1 MSDTEEERKDP
12 EIYEDSDVEES
23 GFEESG
29 FEESEKEDTPRDI
42 NESKDISI
50 RLGDIIS
57 ILAPKNPDLHENTF
71 FIEYIDSK
79 YISLIN
85 IATLNKYPLNITSGE
100 FTDESIKEIHIL
112 NRSEEEG
119 YARQNGLVPGIWV
132 ELHISA
138 AVLIT
143 ITGEITDLVEDQI
156 EVTTYPDMKV
166 IYVNFDY
173 KGIPKNI
180 PFEKIVI
187 REKPSELEKIGSL
200 KDIKGLSNNE
210 VSELQAREEDISIEY
225 LDSGEAVI
233 TGISNRQDK
242 DFRERLHDLYR
253 TSNDIVILED
263 LEDVVQLVELPEH
276 LQRYSIDVQVNSI
289 IDEMLS
295 TIPNPK
301 RTKQVLDR
309 IHLLVERYKELRVKF
324 SKFDENN
331 NIRSFKMKD
340 PTYKPLV
347 ERLHAL
353 DTRLKWII
361 PVVESQKKLYDI
373 EAESEETLEIA
384 EVLESDTQT
393 MNRVYY
399 ENKAGE
405 ENKYLS
411 LYQSMN
417 DSMTPFSQQPD
428 SPDYLTNQRVKINL
442 EAIIQNTEDFYSITV
457 HKANTMMRRFVIE
470 SYNLGLSNLVSGF
483 IADENQNSTW
493 RRCTEGGKQ
502 TTTRVEMT
510 PSDKIHIKSMLVL
523 PKPVMHYSKLY
534 LPSTNILDRTNLHA
548 TNFYLFRLLRKSLKN
563 TNLIQHIVDDLE
575 KEIDYEGLE
584 KETNVGFISKTT
596 EYVLDESKTAEPD
609 KFYKFLST
617 IFPKTRVL
625 LRFIQNQLQG
635 KLSVVTIMDALEP
648 FLIYSDDITYGHY
661 AKEIRYFIKTRINE
675 LKLLLLERSKTF
687 KMYKDH
693 KFNINEEPKLI
704 LRILQE
710 KPELLDRFLMLYG
723 IKDKT
728 GGSNTSNEIANNI
741 NLLDQSD
748 LFMKLVSTMLISLRI
763 PENLSIIKDNVDR
776 EDIEFMDN
784 IDKVKPRDC
793 SQKVITKLYDSMEA
807 LMKDNHND
815 DVFYDKD
822 YDSTPYT
829 ILRKYEDQQKKML
842 PDKFLAFLAENLIQK
857 HECPREMAP
866 ELARIMIEGKK
877 RVTTGEYA
885 VVIIKPKSSNMPKAI
900 NMPKASNMP
909 KATDSPK
916 SASDDDDDDY
926 RYTGGSGSGEAEARK
941 KTMYFQRKKDVWIQ
955 DKDADETMFVD
966 SSVILCNMS
975 RACAIKQSRIG
986 DECDSVIDA
995 KQRLMEDAKKKAS
1008 KEFDRRYQI
1017 SLDDLRSKLE
1027 NELTEKMRFIQ
1038 RLTILKDVQLK
1049 KTNFLE
1055 YEYGKALQLEE
1066 IVRSPYQ
1073 SLLDLI
1079 LEQDD
1084 FTKKQIDIVRFS
1096 AKFTRDPI
1104 RGLREDSVSTEDGY
1118 WRYCKET
1125 NTKLLP
1131 DFLVILAQEFCNGG
1145 DYNRKLDELCTPD
1158 RIEVVGNRIIDI
1170 HSGRTMRLTDFSS
1183 EEGYNDAGFRISTN
1197 AVLETSNMDYLNM
1210 IENTRIFNDETTEVI
1225 FNIASSI
1232 CKNIDIP
1239 IKLVEENVLRITLN
1253 IIQDKSIVSSEEGY
1267 AKRIAKA
1274 EKKQSKALAPYTDYR
1289 NEMIIIIT
1297 VSVLAACIQSLRGL
1311 KSNKTFPGCVRS
1323 FSGYPIGGIEDLSTI
1338 EYFACVLEK
1347 MRNPSIQPWK
1357 SIFKVNRQDLKDRIK
1372 TICEKAVLLNDDIL
1386 LLFQEKN
1393 DYLTLYPEVDYIPES
1408 LQLKGWKQFLP
1419 PILKIDII
1427 KHLQPISQTFRND
1440 FMELLKT
1447 GNKSQSEDLLVL
1459 KSKIIQHSFGII
1471 QSIQEIV
1478 DSKTVLLKTMN
1489 NIPFLQNACCNEKG
1503 GSMQPIQYFMNEN
1516 GEIASYMKSTSSV
1529 INMVELV
1536 KRISKTGALFDPRR
1550 TGLRMVNSDKYQ
1562 SDQENIYS
1570 AFIHYCRLDKTGFI
1584 PEEFHG
1590 FFSEIP
1596 SGYNKRASIAEK
1608 IVLLKQEGK
1617 QFNEADLLSLMTT
1630 IRKKNIIEKY
1640 KAPRYT
1646 FVGILRDILENLD
1659 RTDSTVIE
1667 EPLRRH
1673 LEECMNDYSPT
1684 RFRAIEPQ
1692 NPQKV
1697 LEDLK
1702 DYLADT
1708 NERMYVEIVN
1718 FIRDFGK
1725 SVKDKKMQNIMDFL
1739 STKRVDCND
1748 TDRKFSLQSWRL
1760 DCDMEKTGK
1769 YYDNG
1774 LYTIFNFV
1782 KESIHHMTHIF
1793 PEIILNDVNYANIP
1807 DHWGFGK
1814 NDNLH
1819 MKMKVE
1825 GYLSTLT
1832 PFKQDPMI
1840 TRVLQEIRLR
1850 NVDLYLFLSNLP
1862 VHTPIVKE
1870 GITYYSIFDKRAI
1883 LQIINYVF
1891 YSVLHEYI
1899 MLARDDDMLRFD
1911 RTEKQRKRRM
1921 DNAERSDSEGG
1932 LFSQE
1937 SQLEEDQYEP
1947 YDSLMEVQILTG
1959 ERDDLKTRIANLL
1972 VTYIDIIQKNKTLVD
1987 YSYEEITADVRSSK
2001 LKEKNMIINR
2011 LQKLTIEERRVE
2023 NMMKIYRLG
2032 KWNVGQQR
2040 GLFEYDVATQER
2052 ERQDLIEQGV
2062 QDNEEI
2068 YNLAMTSLNTDE
2080 PMDALDINQIQR
2092 DDEEQA
2098 QIDDHNEMFDFGNL
2112 RENYDE
2118 GYDPDGYVEEE
2129 DFIDT

>member
-1 MSDTEEERKDP
+1 MEERKTPKNNDILDP
-12 EIYEDSDVEES
+12 EYEKDIDSES
-23 GFEESG
+23 VS
-29 FEESEKEDTPRDI
+29 ESESVVEQYDEAS
-42 NESKDISI
+42 ESPKSTFL

-57 ILAPKNPDLHENTF
+57 ILAPQNPDLHENTF

-85 IATLNKYPLNITSGE
+85 VTTLNKYPLNITNGE
-100 FTDESIKEIHIL
+100 ITDESIKEIHIL

-119 YARQNGLVPGIWV
+119 YARQNGLVPGVWV

-143 ITGEITDLVEDQI
+143 ITGEVTDLVEDQI

-173 KGIPKNI
+173 KGIPKHI
-180 PFEKIVI
+180 PFEKIVV
-187 REKPSELEKIGSL
+187 REKPVELEKIGSL
-200 KDIKGLSNNE
+200 KDIHGLGKE
-210 VSELQAREEDISIEY
+210 EIEDMQAREEDITIEY
-225 LDSGEAVI
+225 LDSGEAI
-233 TGISNRQDK
+233 ISGISNRGEEP
-242 DFRERLHDLYR
+242 DFRDRLHNLYR
-253 TSNDIVILED
+253 SSEDIVILEE
-263 LEDVVQLVELPEH
+263 LADVVQLVELPEH
-276 LQRYSIDVQVNSI
+276 LQRYSVDVQINSI

-295 TIPNPK
+295 TIPNQN

-309 IHLLVERYKELRVKF
+309 IHILVERYKELRLKF
-324 SKFDENN
+324 SKFDDNN

-347 ERLHAL
+347 DRLHAL
-353 DTRLKWII
+353 DTRLKWIL
-361 PVVESQKKLYDI
+361 PVVETQKKLYDI
-373 EAESEETLEIA
+373 EGGDADETLDTG

-399 ENKAGE
+399 ENKTGE

-411 LYQSMN
+411 LYQSTH
-417 DSMTPFSQQPD
+417 DSNTPFIQLPD
-428 SPDYLTNQRVKINL
+428 SPEYLTNQRVKINL
-442 EAIIQNTEDFYSITV
+442 EAIIQNAEDFYSVTV

-483 IADENQNSTW
+483 ITDENQNSTW

-510 PSDKIHIKSMLVL
+510 PSDKIPIKSIVVL
-523 PKPVMHYSKLY
+523 PKPVMQYSKLY
-534 LPSTNILDRTNLHA
+534 LPSTNILDRTNLHT

-563 TNLIQHIVDDLE
+563 TDLIQHIVDDLD

-584 KETNVGFISKTT
+584 KETNVGFLSKTT
-596 EYVLDESKTAEPD
+596 EFVLDESKMAEPD

-635 KLSVVTIMDALEP
+635 KLSVATVMDALEP

-661 AKEIRYFIKTRINE
+661 AKEIRYFIKTRISE
-675 LKLLLLERSKTF
+675 LKLLLLERSNPF
-687 KMYKDH
+687 KLYKDY
-693 KFNINEEPKLI
+693 KYNTNVESKII

-710 KPELLDRFLMLYG
+710 KPELFDRFLILYG

-728 GGSNTSNEIANNI
+728 GGLKTSNELTNNI
-741 NLLDQSD
+741 ILLDQND

-763 PENLSIIKDNVDR
+763 PDNLSIIKDNSNRD
-776 EDIEFMDN
+776 DIDFMDN
-784 IDKVKPRDC
+784 MDKVKPTDC
-793 SQKVITKLYDSMEA
+793 SQKIITKLYDSMDK

-815 DVFYDKD
+815 DVFYDD
-822 YDSTPYT
+822 EYDSTPYA
-829 ILRKYEDQQKKML
+829 ILKKYDDQQKKML
-842 PDKFLAFLAENLIQK
+842 PDKFLAFLIENLVQK

-866 ELARIMIEGKK
+866 GLARTMIEGKK

-885 VVIIKPKSSNMPKAI
+885 VVVIKPKASDKPKA
-900 NMPKASNMP
+900 NYKPKES
-909 KATDSPK
+909 DSQ
-916 SASDDDDDDY
+916 SSDE
-926 RYTGGSGSGEAEARK
+926 GEGEAEARK
-941 KTMYFQRKKDVWIQ
+941 KTMYFQRKKDVWVQ
-955 DKDADETMFVD
+955 DRDADETMFVD

-986 DECDSVIDA
+986 DECESVLDA
-995 KQRLMEDAKKKAS
+995 KRRLMEDAKNKAS
-1008 KEFDRRYQI
+1008 KEFDRRYQV
-1017 SLDDLRSKLE
+1017 SLEDLKTRLE
-1027 NELTEKMRFIQ
+1027 NELTEKIRFIQ
-1038 RLTILKDVQLK
+1038 RLSILKDVQLK
-1049 KTNFLE
+1049 RTNFLE
-1055 YEYGKALQLEE
+1055 YEYGKGLQLEE
-1066 IVRSPYQ
+1066 IVQSPYQ

-1079 LEQDD
+1079 LQQDD
-1084 FTKKQIDIVRFS
+1084 FTKKQLDIVRFT
-1096 AKFTRDPI
+1096 AKFTREPI
-1104 RGLREDSVSTEDGY
+1104 RGLREDSLITEDGY

-1125 NTKLLP
+1125 NVKLLP
-1131 DFLVILAQEFCNGG
+1131 DFLAILAQEFCNGG
-1145 DYNRKLDELCTPD
+1145 DYNRKMDELCTPD

-1170 HSGRTMRLTDFSS
+1170 HSGRTMRLLDFST

-1197 AVLETSNMDYLNM
+1197 AVLETSPMDYLNM
-1210 IENTRIFNDETTEVI
+1210 LENTRVFNDETTEII
-1225 FNIASSI
+1225 FNIASAI

-1239 IKLVEENVLRITLN
+1239 IKTIEENVLRISLN
-1253 IIQDKSIVSSEEGY
+1253 IIQDKTIVSSEEGY

-1274 EKKQSKALAPYTDYR
+1274 EKKQTKTLAPYIDYK
-1289 NEMIIIIT
+1289 NEMMIIIT
-1297 VSVLAACIQSLRGL
+1297 TSVLLACIQSVRGL
-1311 KSNKTFPGCVRS
+1311 KSNKTFPGCIRS
-1323 FSGYPIGGIEDLSTI
+1323 FSGYPFGGEEDISTI
-1338 EYFACVLEK
+1338 EYFACVLDK
-1347 MRNPSIQPWK
+1347 MRNPSINPWK
-1357 SIFKVNRQDLKDRIK
+1357 SIFKVNRQDLKERIK

-1386 LLFQEKN
+1386 VLFHEKH
-1393 DYLTLYPEVDYIPES
+1393 DYLRIYPEIEYIPER
-1408 LQLKGWKQFLP
+1408 LELKGWKQFLP

-1427 KHLQPISQTFRND
+1427 KHLQPISQTFRTD

-1447 GNKSQSEDLLVL
+1447 GNKSQTDDLLVL

-1478 DSKTVLLKTMN
+1478 DSKTVLLKTMS

-1503 GSMQPIQYFMNEN
+1503 ASMQPIQYFMDENEA
-1516 GEIASYMKSTSSV
+1516 IVSYMKTTASI
-1529 INMVELV
+1529 INTIELV
-1536 KRISKTGALFDPRR
+1536 KRLSKAGSLFDPRR
-1550 TGLRMVNSDKYQ
+1550 TGLRMVNSEKYQ
-1562 SDQENIYS
+1562 SDEENIYS

-1596 SGYNKRASIAEK
+1596 AKYNKRASISEK
-1608 IVLLKQEGK
+1608 IVFLKQEGK
-1617 QFNEADLLSLMTT
+1617 HFNESDLLSLMTT
-1630 IRKKNIIEKY
+1630 IRKANIIEKY
-1640 KAPRYT
+1640 KTPRYT
-1646 FVGILRDILENLD
+1646 FVGILRDILENFD

-1673 LEECMNDYSPT
+1673 LEECISDYSPT

-1725 SVKDKKMQNIMDFL
+1725 NIKDKKMQNIMEFL
-1739 STKRVDCND
+1739 STTRVDCND
-1748 TDRKFSLQSWRL
+1748 MARKFSLQSWRL
-1760 DCDMEKTGK
+1760 DCDMEKSKTGQ

-1793 PEIILNDVNYANIP
+1793 PEIILNDVNYTNIP
-1807 DHWGFGK
+1807 DHWGLGK
-1814 NDNLH
+1814 NDILH
-1819 MKMKVE
+1819 MKTKVE

-1850 NVDLYLFLSNLP
+1850 NIDLYLFLSNLP

-1911 RTEKQRKRRM
+1911 RVEKQKQRRS
-1921 DNAERSDSEGG
+1921 DIAERSDSEGG
-1932 LFSQE
+1932 LFSQDAN
-1937 SQLEEDQYEP
+1937 LEEDQYEP
-1947 YDSLMEVQILTG
+1947 YDDLMEVQIVSG
-1959 ERDDLKTRIANLL
+1959 QREDLKTRIANLL
-1972 VTYIDIIQKNKTLVD
+1972 VTYIDIIQKNKILVD
-1987 YSYEEITADVRSSK
+1987 YSYEEIAADVRASK

-2023 NMMKIYRLG
+2023 NMMKNYRLG

-2040 GLFEYDVATQER
+2040 GLFEYDEATQER

-2068 YNLAMTSLNTDE
+2068 YNIAMSALNTDE
-2080 PMDALDINQIQR
+2080 LVDAADIHEIQR
-2092 DDEEQA
+2092 DDDEQA
-2098 QIDDHNEMFDFGNL
+2098 AIDDHNAMFDFGNL
-2112 RENYDE
+2112 ANNYDE
-2118 GYDPDGYVEEE
+2118 GYDPDGYAEEE
-2129 DFIDT
+2129 DFPDT

>member
-1 MSDTEEERKDP
+1 MSDTEEERKDR
-12 EIYEDSDVEES
+12 EIYEDSVFD
-23 GFEESG
+23 
-29 FEESEKEDTPRDI
+29 ESEKVDTP
-42 NESKDISI
+42 NVSPKEISL

-57 ILAPKNPDLHENTF
+57 FLAPQNPDLHETTF

-85 IATLNKYPLNITSGE
+85 IATLNKYPLNIIEGE
-100 FTDESIKEIHIL
+100 FTDETIKEIHVL
-112 NRSEEEG
+112 NRAEEEG
-119 YARQNGLVPGIWV
+119 YARQMNLLPGKWV

-138 AVLIT
+138 SVLVT

-156 EVTTYPDMKV
+156 EITTYPDMKV

-187 REKPSELEKIGSL
+187 REKPAELEKIGSL
-200 KDIKGLSNNE
+200 KDIHGLGKE
-210 VSELQAREEDISIEY
+210 EIEDIQAREEDISIEY
-225 LDSGEAVI
+225 LDSGEAII
-233 TGISNRQDK
+233 TGISNRGEEP
-242 DFRERLHDLYR
+242 DFREKLHNLYR
-253 TSNDIVILED
+253 SSEGIVILED

-276 LQRYSIDVQVNSI
+276 LQRYSVDVQINSI

-295 TIPNPK
+295 TIPNQK

-309 IHLLVERYKELRVKF
+309 IHILVERYKELRLKF
-324 SKFDENN
+324 SKFDDNN
-331 NIRSFKMKD
+331 TIRSFNIKD

-353 DTRLKWII
+353 DTRLKWIL
-361 PVVESQKKLYDI
+361 PVVETHKKIYDI
-373 EAESEETLEIA
+373 EGGNEDDQLETGD
-384 EVLESDTQT
+384 VLESDTQT

-399 ENKAGE
+399 ENKSGE

-411 LYQSMN
+411 LYQSIN
-417 DSMTPFSQQPD
+417 DSITPFIELPN

-442 EAIIQNTEDFYSITV
+442 EAIIQNAEDFYSVTV

-470 SYNLGLSNLVSGF
+470 TYNLGLSNLVSGF
-483 IADENQNSTW
+483 ITDENQNSTW
-493 RRCTEGGKQ
+493 RRCTEGGKES
-502 TTTRVEMT
+502 TTRVEMT
-510 PSDKIHIKSMLVL
+510 NADKIPIKSIVVL
-523 PKPVMHYSKLY
+523 PKQVMQYSKLY

-548 TNFYLFRLLRKSLKN
+548 TDFYLFRLLRKSLKN
-563 TNLIQHIVDDLE
+563 TDLIQHIVDDLDN
-575 KEIDYEGLE
+575 EIDYEGLE
-584 KETNVGFISKTT
+584 KDTGIGFLSKTT
-596 EYVLDESKTAEPD
+596 EFVLDESKMADPN

-625 LRFIQNQLQG
+625 LRFIQKQLQG
-635 KLSVVTIMDALEP
+635 KLSVTTVMDALEP

-661 AKEIRYFIKTRINE
+661 AKEIRYFIKTRIAE
-675 LKLLLLERSKTF
+675 LKLLLLERSKIF
-687 KMYKDH
+687 KSYKDY
-693 KFNINEEPKLI
+693 KFNTNDETKVI

-710 KPELLDRFLMLYG
+710 KPELFDRFLMLYG
-723 IKDKT
+723 IKDKK
-728 GGSNTSNEIANNI
+728 GGLKTSTELTNNI
-741 NLLDQSD
+741 SLLDQNE

-763 PENLSIIKDNVDR
+763 PDYLSILKENIGRD
-776 EDIEFMDN
+776 DIDFMDN
-784 IDKVKPRDC
+784 LDKIKPIDC

-807 LMKDNHND
+807 LIKDNHND
-815 DVFYDKD
+815 DVFYDKE
-822 YDSTPYT
+822 YDSTPYN
-829 ILRKYEDQQKKML
+829 IIKNYSDQQKKML
-842 PDKFLAFLAENLIQK
+842 PDKFLAFLIENLVQK

-866 ELARIMIEGKK
+866 ELAKIMIEGKK
-877 RVTTGEYA
+877 RVNNGEYA
-885 VVIIKPKSSNMPKAI
+885 VVIIKPK
-900 NMPKASNMP
+900 ASE
-909 KATDSPK
+909 K
-916 SASDDDDDDY
+916 SKNNNNEDGEA
-926 RYTGGSGSGEAEARK
+926 EAEARK

-975 RACAIKQSRIG
+975 KACAIKQSRIG
-986 DECDSVIDA
+986 DQCDSVIDA
-995 KQRLMEDAKKKAS
+995 NQRLMEEAKKKAS
-1008 KEFDRRYQI
+1008 KEFDRRYQV
-1017 SLDDLRSKLE
+1017 SLTELKSKLE
-1027 NELTEKMRFIQ
+1027 EELTEKIRFIQ
-1038 RLTILKDVQLK
+1038 RLSILKDVQLK

-1055 YEYGKALQLEE
+1055 YEYGKGLQLEE
-1066 IVRSPYQ
+1066 IIQSPYQ

-1084 FTKKQIDIVRFS
+1084 FTKKQVDILRFA
-1096 AKFTRDPI
+1096 AKFTREPI
-1104 RGLREDSVSTEDGY
+1104 RGFRPDSLITEDGY

-1125 NTKLLP
+1125 NVKLLP
-1131 DFLVILAQEFCNGG
+1131 DFLAILAQEFCNGG
-1145 DYNRKLDELCTPD
+1145 DYNRKMDELCTPD

-1170 HSGRTMRLTDFSS
+1170 HSGRTMRLLDFST

-1197 AVLETSNMDYLNM
+1197 AVLETSNTDYLN
-1210 IENTRIFNDETTEVI
+1210 ILENTRIFNDETTEVI
-1225 FNIASSI
+1225 FNIASAI
-1232 CKNIDIP
+1232 CNNIDIP
-1239 IKLVEENVLRITLN
+1239 IKIIEDNVLRITLN

-1267 AKRIAKA
+1267 AKRIAKS
-1274 EKKQSKALAPYTDYR
+1274 EKKQTKQLAPYADYR
-1289 NEMIIIIT
+1289 NEMMIIIT
-1297 VSVLAACIQSLRGL
+1297 TSVLAACIQSLRGL
-1311 KSNKTFPGCVRS
+1311 KSNKTFPGCIRS
-1323 FSGYPIGGIEDLSTI
+1323 FSGYPFGGQEDLSTI
-1338 EYFACVLEK
+1338 EYFACVLDK

-1357 SIFKVNRQDLKDRIK
+1357 SIFKVNRQDLKDRIR

-1386 LLFQEKN
+1386 VLFQEKH
-1393 DYLTLYPEVDYIPES
+1393 DYLTLYPEVQTIPER
-1408 LQLKGWKQFLP
+1408 LELKGWKQFLP

-1447 GNKSQSEDLLVL
+1447 GNKSQTENLLVL
-1459 KSKIIQHSFGII
+1459 KSKIIQHTFGII
-1471 QSIQEIV
+1471 QSIQEVI

-1503 GSMQPIQYFMNEN
+1503 ASMQPIQYFINEN
-1516 GEIASYMKSTSSV
+1516 TEIASYMKSTASI
-1529 INMVELV
+1529 INTIDIV
-1536 KRISKTGALFDPRR
+1536 KRISKAGALFDPRR
-1550 TGLRMVNSDKYQ
+1550 TGLRMVNSEKYQ
-1562 SDQENIYS
+1562 SDEETIYS
-1570 AFIHYCRLDKTGFI
+1570 AFINYCRLDKSGYI
-1584 PEEFHG
+1584 PLKFHD

-1596 SGYNKRASIAEK
+1596 ARYNKRASIAEK
-1608 IVLLKQEGK
+1608 IVFLKQEGK
-1617 QFNEADLLSLMTT
+1617 HFNDADLLSLMTS
-1630 IRKKNIIEKY
+1630 IRKDNIIEKY
-1640 KAPRYT
+1640 KRPRYT
-1646 FVGILRDILENLD
+1646 FVGILRDILENFD
-1659 RTDSTVIE
+1659 RTDSTVVE

-1673 LEECMNDYSPT
+1673 LEECINVYSPT

-1725 SVKDKKMQNIMDFL
+1725 NIKDKKMQNIMEFL

-1793 PEIILNDVNYANIP
+1793 PEIILNNVNYTNIP
-1807 DHWGFGK
+1807 DHWGLGK
-1814 NDNLH
+1814 NDVLH
-1819 MKMKVE
+1819 MKTKVE
-1825 GYLSTLT
+1825 DYLNHLT
-1832 PFKQDPMI
+1832 PFKQDAMI

-1850 NVDLYLFLSNLP
+1850 NADLYLFLSNLP
-1862 VHTPIVKE
+1862 IHTPIVKE

-1899 MLARDDDMLRFD
+1899 ILARDDDMLRFD
-1911 RTEKQRKRRM
+1911 RVEKQIKRRS
-1921 DNAERSDSEGG
+1921 DIAERRDPQGG
-1932 LFSQE
+1932 LFSQDNE
-1937 SQLEEDQYEP
+1937 LDEDQYES
-1947 YDSLMEVQILTG
+1947 YENLIEVQLLTG

-1972 VTYIDIIQKNKTLVD
+1972 VSYIDIIQRNKTLVD
-1987 YSYEEITADVRSSK
+1987 YSYEEIAADVRSSK

-2040 GLFEYDVATQER
+2040 GLFEYDESTQER

-2068 YNLAMTSLNTDE
+2068 YNLAMTALNTDE
-2080 PMDALDINQIQR
+2080 VVDAADIHQIQR
-2092 DDEEQA
+2092 DDDEQA
-2098 QIDDHNEMFDFGNL
+2098 AIDDHNEMFDFGGL

-2129 DFIDT
+2129 DFQDT